1 MKLPFWNDRG
11 PVLAS
16 RSYGRAT
23 WSIALLAVLAT
34 VGLIGAGA
42 FGQASA
48 WLNGPNANTISVSFA
63 EGGGTQGQA
72 RFNRL
77 VGKLIATEG
86 VLAFRRNRGAGD
98 DGPVILVDVYMDPGA
113 ERREAVAEAIQAVLP
128 SAEIDD
134 PYSGAGSFAQWI
146 GPATWT
152 AVLAALVLLLWLGSA
167 VSTLAKRM
175 VATHAV
181 EVDVLQMLG
190 ASRVQVSRPFER
202 RVVRRILVASAAGA
216 LLTTILFVLAQ
227 TRISATLA
235 EALNLPVA
243 IGLGVALVPI
253 LLILLG
259 KLVARLAVFRALR

>member
-1 MKLPFWNDRG
+1 MKLLFWNDRG

-16 RSYGRAT
+16 RSYGRAS
-23 WSIALLAVLAT
+23 WSIALLAILAT
-34 VGLIGAGA
+34 IGLIGAGA

-63 EGGGTQGQA
+63 EGGAQGQA

-77 VGKLIATEG
+77 VGKLIATDG

-98 DGPVILVDVYMDPGA
+98 DGPVVLVDVYMDPGA

-152 AVLAALVLLLWLGSA
+152 SVLAALVLLLWLGSA
-167 VSTLAKRM
+167 VSSLARRM

-202 RVVRRILVASAAGA
+202 RVVRRILGASAVGA
-216 LLTTILFVLAQ
+216 LLTTTLFVLAQ

-253 LLILLG
+253 SLILMG